1 MIGATGADV
10 SGGLARA
17 HNARVHFDMIQ
28 LAWRS
33 AGKGQRLAVIAARRR
48 NLEPVVAAY
57 LESANRRVVLVL
69 HHDLSLRLQQRPG
82 YCGVGGMLAR
92 TSGITS
98 SSSAS

>member
-1 MIGATGADV
+1 
-10 SGGLARA
+10 LAQRA
-17 HNARVHFDMIQ
+17 
-28 LAWRS
+28 
-33 AGKGQRLAVIAARRR
+33 GEGQRLAVLAARRR
-48 NLEPVVAAY
+48 NDSLHLRPFALEPVAAY

-69 HHDLSLRLQQRPG
+69 HHGLSLRLRQLPG